1 MESPVKTPNISEI
14 MSRFARSCKL
24 RSMEF
29 LAELNDFPDGYPNAQ
44 NLIDLKNPTEN
55 DMKGENTENA
65 EKGENGSV
73 LLLDGDSN
81 PGRSPDDSLEVMV
94 SNLFANISAF
104 KAAYVQLQTAHTP
117 FDVNNIQTADRAVIS
132 QLQKLSDLKKSY
144 INGCKTPL
152 PDTQLEAQVHE
163 RQCMLRTYEMM
174 LNRLESDIQSKDSEV
189 DLIKEEIKKVNAINL
204 KLEKKLQ
211 EDSDLCLSIELF
223 VRTVQEA
230 SRECHG
236 FSKLL
241 IGLMKDANW
250 DLDSAANS
258 IQPDIRYAK
267 RVHKKFSFESYVCNN
282 MFGGF
287 ENEDFYILGGLSS
300 VLDPEKYR
308 LECFSEFQDLRAEN
322 PLNFLESYSPKG
334 DCMFAKFCH
343 KKYLQIVHPKMEK
356 SFFGDLGQRDC
367 VENGVHPDSG
377 FYQAFLKL
385 AKSVWLVHRLAFSF
399 DPIVN
404 IFQVRRGTDFSS
416 VYMESV
422 VPGVFGNDS
431 MDSSRLKV
439 GFTVMPGFRVGKTVI
454 QCQVYLTDRD
464 C

>member
-1 MESPVKTPNISEI
+1 MESPVKTPNISEM

-44 NLIDLKNPTEN
+44 NLPYQEIPTEN
-55 DMKGENTENA
+55 GSENQKIVEDNP
-65 EKGENGSV
+65 V
-73 LLLDGDSN
+73 LLFDGDSN
-81 PGRSPDDSLEVMV
+81 SARAADDNSLEVMI

-117 FDVNNIQTADRAVIS
+117 FDVNNIQTADRAVIA
-132 QLQKLSDLKKSY
+132 QLQKLSDLKKCY
-144 INGCKTPL
+144 RNGYKTLL

-174 LNRLESDIQSKDSEV
+174 LNRLESDIQSKDTEV
-189 DLIKEEIKKVNAINL
+189 DLIKEEIKKVNAINF
-204 KLEKKLQ
+204 KLEKKLR
-211 EDSDLCLSIELF
+211 EESDLCLSIELF

-241 IGLMKDANW
+241 IGLMKDAKW
-250 DLDSAANS
+250 DLDSAAHS
-258 IQPDIRYAK
+258 IQPDI
-267 RVHKKFSFESYVCNN
+267 
-282 MFGGF
+282 
-287 ENEDFYILGGLSS
+287 
-300 VLDPEKYR
+300 R
-308 LECFSEFQDLRAEN
+308 LECFSEFQDLKEQD
-322 PLNFLESYSPKG
+322 PLKFLESYSPKG
-334 DCMFAKFCH
+334 DCMFEKFCH
-343 KKYLQIVHPKMEK
+343 KKYMQVVHPKMEK

-367 VENGVHPDSG
+367 VENGGHPDSA
-377 FYQAFLKL
+377 FYQTFLKL

-399 DPIVN
+399 DPTVN
-404 IFQVRRGTDFSS
+404 IFQVRRGTLFSA

-422 VPGVFGNDS
+422 VQGVVFGIEGVD
-431 MDSSRLKV
+431 DRRPKV

-454 QCQVYLTDRD
+454 QCQVYLIDTECID
-464 C
+464 

>member
-1 MESPVKTPNISEI
+1 MESPVKTPNISEM

-44 NLIDLKNPTEN
+44 NLPYQEIPTEN
-55 DMKGENTENA
+55 GSENQKIVEDNP
-65 EKGENGSV
+65 V
-73 LLLDGDSN
+73 LLFDGDSN
-81 PGRSPDDSLEVMV
+81 SARAADDNSLEVMI

-117 FDVNNIQTADRAVIS
+117 FDVNNIQTADRAVIA
-132 QLQKLSDLKKSY
+132 QLQKLSDLKKCY
-144 INGCKTPL
+144 RNGYKTLL

-174 LNRLESDIQSKDSEV
+174 LNRLESDIQSKDTEV
-189 DLIKEEIKKVNAINL
+189 DLIKEEIKKVNAINF
-204 KLEKKLQ
+204 KLEKKLR
-211 EDSDLCLSIELF
+211 EESDLCLSIELF

-241 IGLMKDANW
+241 IGLMKDAKW
-250 DLDSAANS
+250 DLDSAAHS

-267 RVHKKFSFESYVCNN
+267 RVHKKFAFESYVCNN

-308 LECFSEFQDLRAEN
+308 LECFSEFQDLKEQD
-322 PLNFLESYSPKG
+322 PLKFLESYSPKG
-334 DCMFAKFCH
+334 DCMFEKFCH
-343 KKYLQIVHPKMEK
+343 KKYMQVVHPKMEK

-367 VENGVHPDSG
+367 VENGGHPDSA
-377 FYQAFLKL
+377 FYQTFLKL

-399 DPIVN
+399 DPTVN
-404 IFQVRRGTDFSS
+404 IFQVRRGTLFSA

-422 VPGVFGNDS
+422 VQGVVFGIEGVD
-431 MDSSRLKV
+431 DRRPKV

-454 QCQVYLTDRD
+454 QCQVYLIDTECID
-464 C
+464 